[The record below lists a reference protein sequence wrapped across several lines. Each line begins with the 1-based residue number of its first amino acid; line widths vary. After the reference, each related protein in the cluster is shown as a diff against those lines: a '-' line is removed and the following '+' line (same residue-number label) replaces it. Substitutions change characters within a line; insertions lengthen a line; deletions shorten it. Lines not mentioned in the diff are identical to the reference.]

1 MEQKNKKNNVEQVNR
16 KELFYENGKLK
27 SVKKKTAEE
36 PPKNKPTS
44 KKLEKEIT
52 AEQFIKQLNA
62 QLGTTSKWDNY
73 EHVIRIH
80 GKVCA
85 WVCDRQS
92 YVLLS
97 IFPPFNDSW
106 KTIQI
111 QSEGEI
117 DDAIIMLKA
126 KINGYKPKKLQED

>member
-1 MEQKNKKNNVEQVNR
+1 MEQKNKKNKVEQVNH

-27 SVKKKTAEE
+27 PVKKKTVEE
-36 PPKNKPTS
+36 IPNNKPTGE
-44 KKLEKEIT
+44 KLEKKIT
-52 AEQFIKQLNA
+52 AEQFIKQLNT

-92 YVLLS
+92 YVSLS

-106 KTIQI
+106 KTIRI

-126 KINGYKPKKLQED
+126 KINGYKPKKLQEG